1 MAPRLQGRPLAPCYL
16 GPPKEVDAVP
26 EGYARVYHNRR
37 RTSWTDYKLA
47 ERGDDLSL
55 SRQST
60 ADTDISM
67 DPKQQPDGSFSM
79 TPSTQELLAQLDAEK
94 CIGCCMQRSRIL
106 HEALTYC
113 RIPGYVQPCA
123 EDGWSPLLI
132 ATQRRNYNAVQ
143 TLLAHGAEV
152 DCKEP
157 QSGWTP
163 LMFAASLGDCDIV
176 KILLD
181 KNASINE
188 FASPHDWNPLCCA
201 LQANNKDVVRIL
213 LDAGADVSLI
223 KRRHPAL
230 AELYECELEDV
241 CGTPV
246 SGR

>member
-1 MAPRLQGRPLAPCYL
+1 M
-16 GPPKEVDAVP
+16 P

-47 ERGDDLSL
+47 ETGDDLSL

-79 TPSTQELLAQLDAEK
+79 TPSTRELLAQLDAEK

-246 SGR
+246 SGRYRLVKEQ